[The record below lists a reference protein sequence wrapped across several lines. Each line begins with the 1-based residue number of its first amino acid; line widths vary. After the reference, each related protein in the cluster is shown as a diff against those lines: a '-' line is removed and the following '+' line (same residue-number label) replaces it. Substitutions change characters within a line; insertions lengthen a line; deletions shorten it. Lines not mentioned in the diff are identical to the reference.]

1 MSIKKF
7 IFIPLSLVL
16 ILLMVLLTKET
27 PEEKRLRESKE
38 FVAKYGEVYTAED
51 GTLISVYP
59 YHGEDSFKK
68 NLDAVTSFEKD
79 CPLDVFVAI
88 PPRKMDALISLLP
101 ESFKS
106 EPAEHLFG
114 IAEKST
120 SNFIDLL
127 TPLREK
133 GEFYFK
139 TDHHWTSDGAYRAYF
154 EIVTAMGVTPFPE
167 SYFEIELFTE
177 SYRGSDHGKKNVTY
191 YDSIFLYYSP
201 RYTDFEVTVVS
212 YPYDS
217 EENNTV
223 YPEMYLTERR
233 DSIDPYTVYFG
244 GNNPYITVRD
254 GSKRATLLVIR
265 DSFASALA
273 PFLAEHFDLVLID
286 PRFYPERLRRAIEHE
301 EVDSVLI
308 VENMGSFT
316 EHEINFSY

>member
-1 MSIKKF
+1 M
-7 IFIPLSLVL
+7 LGRTALGENQL
-16 ILLMVLLTKET
+16 IDHILQTHI
-27 PEEKRLRESKE
+27 RE
-38 FVAKYGEVYTAED
+38 ACGD
-51 GTLISVYP
+51 G
-59 YHGEDSFKK
+59 
-68 NLDAVTSFEKD
+68 
-79 CPLDVFVAI
+79 
-88 PPRKMDALISLLP
+88 
-101 ESFKS
+101 
-106 EPAEHLFG
+106 
-114 IAEKST
+114 
-120 SNFIDLL
+120 SNTF
-127 TPLREK
+127 
-133 GEFYFK
+133 
-139 TDHHWTSDGAYRAYF
+139 S
-154 EIVTAMGVTPFPE
+154 E